1 MIIKLD
7 NKITAVNIAKEAGIL
22 EESYED
28 TEGSFKVMTGKE
40 FREYVFIFNI
50 K

>member
-1 MIIKLD
+1 MKK
-7 NKITAVNIAKEAGIL
+7 KIDVRETAVAIAKEAGIL

-28 TEGSFKVMTGKE
+28 SEGSFKVMTGKE
-40 FREYVFIFNI
+40 FREYV